1 MIRHIVMWQLHDPAD
16 APKFKELLD
25 SCKSVVPGIL
35 EWEVGIRSPRLEAS
49 MDVVLVSAFA
59 DKAALDAYQN
69 HPHHKAVGAQLG
81 GMRSH
86 RMVLDYPTLAPG
98 LADVDLAQD
107 LSFAPT
113 APGAL

>member
-1 MIRHIVMWQLHDPAD
+1 MIRHIVMWQLHDSAD
-16 APKFKELLD
+16 APKFRDLLD

-35 EWEVGIRSPRLEAS
+35 EWEVGIRSPRLDAS

-59 DKAALDAYQN
+59 DKAALDAYQS

-81 GMRSH
+81 TMRSH
-86 RMVLDYPTLAPG
+86 RVVLDYPSLAPG
-98 LADVDLAQD
+98 RAGVAPAPD

-113 APGAL
+113 TPGGL

>member
-1 MIRHIVMWQLHDPAD
+1 MIRHIVMWRLHDPAD
-16 APKFKELLD
+16 APKFKDLLD

-35 EWEVGIRSPRLEAS
+35 EWEVGIRAPRLEAS
-49 MDVVLVSAFA
+49 MDVVLVSGFV
-59 DKAALDAYQN
+59 DQAALDAYQN
-69 HPHHKAVGAQLG
+69 HPHHKAVGAQLAG
-81 GMRSH
+81 LRAE
-86 RMVLDYPTLAPG
+86 RAVLDYPSQAPG